1 MSTHDLTGGPKRLAH
16 TMIRVRDLEASLAF
30 YTGMLGMTLFR
41 RQDYPDGAFTLAFV
55 GYGREHDG
63 AVIELTHN
71 WGDHAYEHGS
81 GFGHIAIGVSDV
93 HAACVAMQSAG
104 VTIVRPA
111 GPMKADPNDIIAFI
125 EDPDGFRIELVQ
137 LVR

>member
-1 MSTHDLTGGPKRLAH
+1 MNVHYLAAVPKRLAH
-16 TMIRVRDLEASLAF
+16 TMIRVRDMEVSLSF
-30 YTGMLGMTLFR
+30 YTGVLGMTLFR

-55 GYGREHDG
+55 GYGREQDG

-71 WGDHAYEHGS
+71 WGNHAYEHGS
-81 GFGHIAIGVSDV
+81 SFGHIAIGVPDV
-93 HAACVAMQSAG
+93 HAACAALAAAG

-111 GPMKADPNDIIAFI
+111 GPMKADPDEIIAFG

-137 LVR
+137 LVD